1 MTDPLPPQARRTR
14 REALLASARAGS
26 EVDLGTLLMDYEAY
40 LTLLV
45 RARLGADLR
54 SKADPSDVVQA
65 TFMDAH
71 RQFSNFRG
79 ATEAELTAWLRAILA
94 GQLALIMRRF
104 LGTAARDVR
113 LERQIQRD
121 LGSSSRALDLG
132 LMADD
137 STPSQGAARREHAV
151 LLAEALAQLPEDYN
165 EVIVLRHV
173 EGLPFA
179 QVAQRMGRSGASV
192 QKLWVRAL
200 GRLRDAMEEVGY
212 RDA

>member
-1 MTDPLPPQARRTR
+1 MPDPQTR

-26 EVDLGTLLMDYEAY
+26 RADLGELLLDYEPY

-45 RARLGADLR
+45 RARMGSDLR
-54 SKADPSDVVQA
+54 SKVDPSDVVQA

-71 RQFSNFRG
+71 RQFTTLRG
-79 ATEAELTAWLRAILA
+79 ESEGELTAWLRIILA
-94 GQLALIMRRF
+94 GQLALVMRRF

-113 LERQIQRD
+113 LERQIERD

-132 LMADD
+132 LMADG
-137 STPSQGAARREHAV
+137 STPSQGAARREQAV
-151 LLAEALAQLPEDYN
+151 LLAEALERLPDDYR

-179 QVAQRMGRSGASV
+179 EVAERMGRSGDSV
-192 QKLWVRAL
+192 QKLWVRSL
-200 GRLRDAMEEVGY
+200 GRLRKAMEEVGY
-212 RDA
+212 GDG